1 MRLDNEPLHPLNGL
15 ATIHAGQTVHLSCS
29 AKGGNPTP
37 ITTIYIN
44 GESYTYDPDLQWSH
58 TLQFVASYFLNT
70 PLGFLE
76 VPQKVLDFCLKHFLP
91 TNPSIFVQ
99 CNCNTVFSLTI
110 F

>member
-58 TLQFVASYFLNT
+58 TLQFVATDVDNGANLSCSAHNAAIDRPIHSQSVKLN
-70 PLGFLE
+70 
-76 VPQKVLDFCLKHFLP
+76 VLSK
-91 TNPSIFVQ
+91 
-99 CNCNTVFSLTI
+99 
-110 F
+110 